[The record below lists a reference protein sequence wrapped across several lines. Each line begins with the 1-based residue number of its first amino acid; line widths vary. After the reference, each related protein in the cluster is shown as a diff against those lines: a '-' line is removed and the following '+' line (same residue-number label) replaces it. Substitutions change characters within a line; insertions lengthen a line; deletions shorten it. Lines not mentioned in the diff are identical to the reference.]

1 MTVTQQLLGVVPAW
15 STAPRSA
22 EAGPR
27 HVLRREH
34 WGSLV
39 YDRETCQYVPYDED
53 ATALLLSRRPAA
65 SDEDR
70 AFLAT
75 LRAEGLT
82 DLRVVP
88 DRSHPARVSAP
99 LTVYLGAT
107 EGCNLACAHCQVDAP
122 RGAARPMARAQL
134 EALFREMHDLG
145 CLQASVSGGEPLLHP
160 ELLPALDVAAR
171 LGINVFL
178 TTNGTTVDEAL
189 ADALAELPLRS
200 VNVSFDGPD
209 ADAHDL
215 VRGRGAF
222 ARARRGVE
230 RLARRRPCGIV
241 TTLTRASVLRAREL
255 LRLAE
260 EVGAAALVVR
270 PALPVGRAAG
280 QAQALVPD
288 QAAFHEAV
296 DELLRLAPGS
306 PVRVLVP
313 PRVPHQATTAQV
325 LERFGCVAGN
335 LVCSVLADGSVSP
348 CALLGDGF
356 VAGNLASSSLH
367 ALWAGGA
374 PFERLRGLEGNEDC
388 WTCKHYDRCGG
399 GCRARALAAG
409 RDLDAPDPWCQREPI
424 SSE

>member
-1 MTVTQQLLGVVPAW
+1 MTVTQAPGVVPAW
-15 STAPRSA
+15 SSAPRGE

-39 YDRETCQYVPYDED
+39 YDRETCQYVPYDAD
-53 ATALLLSRRPAA
+53 ATALLLSDRPKT
-65 SDEDR
+65 SEER
-70 AFLAT
+70 AFLAS
-75 LRAEGLT
+75 LRAEGLSE
-82 DLRVVP
+82 LRVVE
-88 DRSHPARVSAP
+88 DRSHPDRVSAP

-122 RGAARPMARAQL
+122 RGAARPMPRARL
-134 EALFREMHDLG
+134 EALFREMRDLG

-160 ELLPALDVAAR
+160 ELLPALEVAAR

-189 ADALAELPLRS
+189 ADALADLPLRS

-209 ADAHDL
+209 AEAHDL

-270 PALPVGRAAG
+270 PALPVGRAA
-280 QAQALVPD
+280 AQAPGLVPD
-288 QAAFHEAV
+288 QASFLEAV

-356 VAGNLASSSLH
+356 VAGNLARASLH
-367 ALWAGGA
+367 ALWATGA

-409 RDLDAPDPWCQREPI
+409 RELDAPDPWCQREPVDP
-424 SSE
+424 